1 MKEVCEGGNMT
12 FLQYIYGYSK
22 KATVSLLIISCLA
35 LITFSQGVQQ
45 QSQGKRYGD
54 PDFVG
59 EPVDFRVVN
68 ADVRDILNHLTE
80 QYGINFVIDK
90 SVGKV
95 PVTINISDI
104 PWNLALD
111 AILSSQ
117 ELRVQVNG
125 PILRIADKKTLA
137 SEVDLELKAKE
148 GQLNNS
154 PLYTEFIRLNYA
166 RAMGNQQTSGT
177 STGTPVMGGMG
188 GAGGMGGMGGMGAI
202 ADGVLPIVNKRL
214 SKRGSIEIDSRSN
227 SLIVTDVK
235 ENIDAIRK
243 LVEIL
248 DQPEPQVEIEARVVV
263 ASRDFSRDIGVQL
276 SGLVLGNRNGN
287 QFGANGGTLPSGT
300 TNTNGGVLNA
310 QPNGTLTSQIANSV
324 LGLTTGVFGTAQ
336 LDLLITAGENKGN
349 AKTIATPRVSTLNN
363 RKATVESGQMIPI
376 VTSQTGANGGGVVF
390 TTEYI
395 SVPLK
400 LEVTPQITGDGTV
413 LLDVVVENSSVSS
426 TISIGGQP
434 GISTQ
439 STTVNVMVPDGGT
452 TVIGG
457 AMIDVEGQNQFSTP
471 GLSRVPVIGNLFK
484 RKAVSRTTNEIIFF
498 ITPRI
503 TRPDFPNEGKAKENR
518 QSTTILQ
525 PVPLGNP
532 SSNSLPKAADA
543 QTQPVP
549 LQQNPTTAP
558 VPTSVEPNKP

>member
-1 MKEVCEGGNMT
+1 MT
-12 FLQYIYGYSK
+12 FLQYVYGYSQ
-22 KATVSLLIISCLA
+22 KATVSLIIISCLA

-59 EPVDFRVVN
+59 EPVNFQIVN
-68 ADVRDILNHLTE
+68 AYVRDILNHLTE
-80 QYGINFVIDK
+80 LYGINFVIDK

-104 PWNLALD
+104 PWNVALD

-154 PLYTEFIRLNYA
+154 PLYTEFIRLSYA
-166 RAMGNQQTSGT
+166 RALGNQQTANG
-177 STGTPVMGGMG
+177 STGMPVAGMGGGMG
-188 GAGGMGGMGGMGAI
+188 GGAMGGMGGMGAF

-243 LVEIL
+243 LIEIL

-276 SGLVLGNRNGN
+276 AGVAIGRNGRGGY
-287 QFGANGGTLPSGT
+287 GATMPTEKGENFPPSM
-300 TNTNGGVLNA
+300 NNVQSNDSLK
-310 QPNGTLTSQIANSV
+310 SQIANSV

-363 RKATVESGQMIPI
+363 RQATVESGQMIPI
-376 VTSQTGANGGGVVF
+376 VTTQTGANGGGVVF

-400 LEVTPQITGDGTV
+400 LEVTPQITGEGTV
-413 LLDVVVENSSVSS
+413 ILDVVVENSSVSS
-426 TISIGGQP
+426 TIAIGGQP

-439 STTVNVMVPDGGT
+439 STKVNVMVPDGGT

-503 TRPDFPNEGKAKENR
+503 IRPDLPNEGKAKENR
-518 QSTTILQ
+518 QSNTILQ

-532 SSNSLPKAADA
+532 SSNSLPKAAEA
-543 QTQPVP
+543 QAQPMP